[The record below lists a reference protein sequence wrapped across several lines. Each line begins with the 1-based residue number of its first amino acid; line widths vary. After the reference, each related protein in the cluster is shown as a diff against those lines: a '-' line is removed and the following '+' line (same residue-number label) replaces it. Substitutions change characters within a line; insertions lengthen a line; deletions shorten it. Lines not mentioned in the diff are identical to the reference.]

1 MGVSMEKEP
10 MTNAGYNKITKE
22 LEHIKSHERP
32 ETVIALDEARQL
44 GDLKEN
50 AEYHAAKDKL
60 KLIDIQ
66 IAELGAIISKAVI
79 IDPSSLP
86 HDKISFGST
95 VDLLDIDTD
104 EEFTYSIVGGVE
116 ANAENGLIS
125 FNSPLA
131 KQLLGKE
138 EGDEINATLPG
149 GVKSFE
155 ILNVYYKELTLD

>member
-1 MGVSMEKEP
+1 VDKEP
-10 MTNAGYNKITKE
+10 MTRVGYEKVTSE
-22 LEHIKSHERP
+22 LNFYKREERP
-32 ETVIALDEARQL
+32 ETVIALEEARQL

-60 KLIDIQ
+60 GLIDIQ

-79 IDPSSLP
+79 IDPESLP
-86 HDKISFGST
+86 HNRVSFGST
-95 VDLLDIDTD
+95 IELVDCDTD

-116 ANAENGLIS
+116 SDATKGLIS

-138 EGDEINATLPG
+138 EGDEVRATLPG
-149 GVKSFE
+149 GVKNYEVLSVCF
-155 ILNVYYKELTLD
+155 KELQI

>member
-1 MGVSMEKEP
+1 MDKEP
-10 MTNAGYNKITKE
+10 MTNVGYEKITGE
-22 LEHIKSHERP
+22 LDFLKSKERP
-32 ETVIALDEARQL
+32 ETVIELDEARQL

-60 KLIDIQ
+60 KLIDVQ

-79 IDPSSLP
+79 IDPTTLP
-86 HDKISFGST
+86 HTRVSFGST
-95 VDLLDIDTD
+95 IEIVDVNTD

-116 ANAENGLIS
+116 SNADKGLIS

-138 EGDEINATLPG
+138 EGDEIKATLPG
-149 GVKSFE
+149 GAKTYE
-155 ILNVYYKELTLD
+155 ILSVGYKELEI

>member
-1 MGVSMEKEP
+1 MDKEP
-10 MTNAGYNKITKE
+10 MTNVGYEKITGE
-22 LEHIKSHERP
+22 LDFLKSKERP
-32 ETVIALDEARQL
+32 ETVIELDEARQL

-60 KLIDIQ
+60 KLIDVQ

-79 IDPSSLP
+79 IDPSTLP
-86 HDKISFGST
+86 HTRVSFGST
-95 VDLLDIDTD
+95 IEIVDVNTD

-116 ANAENGLIS
+116 SHAEKGLIS

-138 EGDEINATLPG
+138 EGDEVKATLPG
-149 GVKSFE
+149 GTKTYE
-155 ILNVYYKELTLD
+155 ILSIAYKELDL

>member
-1 MGVSMEKEP
+1 MDKEP
-10 MTNAGYNKITKE
+10 MTNVGYEKITGE
-22 LEHIKSHERP
+22 LDFLKSKERP
-32 ETVIALDEARQL
+32 ETVIELDEARQL

-60 KLIDIQ
+60 KLIDVQ

-79 IDPSSLP
+79 IDPSTLP
-86 HDKISFGST
+86 HTRVSFGST
-95 VDLLDIDTD
+95 IEIVDVNND

-116 ANAENGLIS
+116 SHAEKGLIS

-138 EGDEINATLPG
+138 EGDEVKATLPG
-149 GVKSFE
+149 GTKTYE
-155 ILNVYYKELTLD
+155 ILSIAYKELDL